1 MRTLSVALFSAV
13 VALLLVL
20 PTEARAQFTA
30 DKPKDVGT
38 VFMPFV
44 AANESD
50 DSLAFLLEDLVGA
63 KLRKKLRR
71 PVYVGRD
78 VTVALT
84 GTASACL
91 RSSDCVILLGGQFN
105 SSLVASVLVLRTGS
119 NIQIDVDF
127 YTTGNGLK
135 ATRESFTFPV
145 GDEDLML
152 DELARLIEDLFETS
166 LKIRPESMTSE
177 GGVIGGTDDSGRVE
191 ELERARRKK
200 VSSRREDFGSVP
212 PSRLE
217 DEAEPGDLRGEL
229 EDEAEEDAEL
239 ETRPVERKKKGK
251 KARDEEMTADVSD
264 FEDDRADE
272 PQDADPQDEPV
283 EDDLDLDEAP
293 PEEEPEELSLSAEQT
308 RGDSVTNYM
317 DAQRLGIGK
326 REYERMARSGLPFD
340 EFVARRWA
348 YGRRFHLKVQGF
360 YGLGGLT
367 RRYASTIF
375 VRAGNVKTEEF
386 GWESLGASFANP
398 GGTIGVGFAPI
409 DILEIALDVG
419 VMYARQDLRREY
431 DGQEIG
437 SNIPQEP
444 QSASTAHVVA
454 DLAVRML
461 ILPKKKVKIAPQ
473 VGATVLV
480 MSGYNIV
487 ADPPLTYSPR
497 PAAVV
502 VGVTA
507 GAGVVIALSP
517 FVGLD
522 IGITGTYFV
531 AQGAAKYE
539 EYQFFDGVT
548 EPFLDPAKVG
558 ARLPEVPA
566 MGRLTVGPRFL
577 F

>member
-1 MRTLSVALFSAV
+1 MRTLPVALVCAV
-13 VALLLVL
+13 LFALVAGL
-20 PTEARAQFTA
+20 PAEARAQFTA
-30 DKPKDVGT
+30 DKPNDVGT

-105 SSLVASVLVLRTGS
+105 SSLVASVLVLRKGS
-119 NIQIDVDF
+119 DIQIDVDF

-145 GDEDLML
+145 GDEDLMIG
-152 DELARLIEDLFETS
+152 ELARLIDELFETS
-166 LKIRPESMTSE
+166 LKIRPESLTAE
-177 GGVIGGTDDSGRVE
+177 GGVIGGPEDEDRIE
-191 ELERARRKK
+191 ELERSRRKK

-217 DEAEPGDLRGEL
+217 DDAEPGDLRGEL
-229 EDEAEEDAEL
+229 ADEADEEEEL
-239 ETRPVERKKKGK
+239 ETRPAPRKTKGK
-251 KARDEEMTADVSD
+251 QSRDEDMTADVSD
-264 FEDDRADE
+264 LDDAPDDE
-272 PQDADPQDEPV
+272 PEDIDDEPT
-283 EDDLDLDEAP
+283 DDDIDLDDAP
-293 PEEEPEELSLSAEQT
+293 PEEEPEELSLSASQT

-317 DAQRLGIGK
+317 EAQRVGIGK
-326 REYERMARSGLPFD
+326 REYERMARSGMPFD
-340 EFVARRWA
+340 EFVERRWA

-375 VRAGNVKTEEF
+375 VRAGNVKTEEY

-398 GGTIGVGFAPI
+398 GGTLGVGFAPI

-437 SNIPQEP
+437 SNIPQTP

-461 ILPKKKVKIAPQ
+461 LLPKKKVKIAPQ

-548 EPFLDPAKVG
+548 EPFLDPAKLG